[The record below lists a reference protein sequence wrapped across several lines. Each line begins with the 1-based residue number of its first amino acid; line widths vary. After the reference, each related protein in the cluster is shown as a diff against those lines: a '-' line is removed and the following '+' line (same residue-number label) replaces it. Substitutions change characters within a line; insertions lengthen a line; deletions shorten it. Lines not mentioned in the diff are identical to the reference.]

1 MKDLAKRDSWDDPRD
16 KRTVLAF
23 KIAHLLAR
31 PAADLHVTSKPFF
44 WKQMRPPKS
53 HSNQTQK
60 DGFPQPVLFPKGVH
74 QVYRLLLS
82 GLLHFIVK
90 LVSRASIYRCRSCSF
105 PHTPC
110 KKIWGAEKDLGSE
123 EARLACANLYF
134 HSLRSAVS
142 QFFTCLVG
150 YMNGLFK
157 LVAPSQW

>member
-105 PHTPC
+105 PHTPARRSGEQ
-110 KKIWGAEKDLGSE
+110 KRIWAAKRPDWRVPIFISTLC
-123 EARLACANLYF
+123 ARRSRNFLLAWLA
-134 HSLRSAVS
+134 
-142 QFFTCLVG
+142 T
-150 YMNGLFK
+150 
-157 LVAPSQW
+157 